1 MLILTRRVG
10 ETLMIGDEVSVTV
23 LGVKG
28 NQVRLGV
35 NAPKDIAVHREEIYQ
50 RILHERTGHERTGHE
65 RMGYDNHPVDFAAHN
80 RMGQDRSGF
89 GAASHEAFPQERSK
103 PSQPRNNGQ
112 QLHHLENRV
121 ENRGFGQT
129 NNNFNPAFDPFE
141 DDYFNR

>member
-50 RILHERTGHERTGHE
+50 RILHERTGHER
-65 RMGYDNHPVDFAAHN
+65 MGYDNHPVDFAAHD
-80 RMGQDRSGF
+80 RIGQDRSGF
-89 GAASHEAFPQERSK
+89 GAASLEAFPQKRSK
-103 PSQPRNNGQ
+103 PSQLRNSDQ
-112 QLHHLENRV
+112 QMRHLENRV